1 MNNPIGSLELPGV
14 KKFKS
19 GKVREVFDLKENFLI
34 VATDRISA
42 FDYVLP
48 TLIPGKGE
56 VLNKISVF
64 WFKKT
69 KSIIENHFITD
80 NIKEY
85 PENLKESKEILNGRS
100 MLVKKARPIEVECVV
115 RGYIMGSAWE
125 DYKKTG
131 EVAGIKF
138 KNLQKGDRL
147 PEPVFTPATKSH
159 TGHDENIS
167 FEQMKGIVHDR
178 DAEFIRQKS
187 IELYNFAHNY
197 ALERGIILADT
208 KFEFGKIDNK
218 IILIDEIFTPDSS
231 RFLDR
236 TQYEKEKKL
245 VSFDKQFVR
254 DYLLS
259 TDWDRN
265 SPPPELPREIVE
277 KTRARY
283 HEALERLT
291 RP

>member
-1 MNNPIGSLELPGV
+1 MNNPIGSLELSGV

-19 GKVREVFDLKENFLI
+19 GKVREIFNLKENFLI

-42 FDYVLP
+42 FDYILP

-56 VLNKISVF
+56 VLNKISAF

-69 KSIIENHFITD
+69 KPIIENHFVTD
-80 NIKEY
+80 NIEEY
-85 PENLKESKEILNGRS
+85 PEDLKDFKEILNGRS

-138 KNLQKGDRL
+138 KNLQKGDQL

-167 FEQMKGIVHDR
+167 FEQMKGIVPDR

-197 ALERGIILADT
+197 AYERGIILADT
-208 KFEFGKIDNK
+208 KFEFGRIGDK
-218 IILIDEIFTPDSS
+218 IILIDEIFSPDSS

-265 SPPPELPREIVE
+265 SAPPELPQEIIE

-291 RP
+291 KP